1 MVVALLVLMVIVA
14 VALALSVKIASE
26 HERAVILRLGRLIP
40 EPKGP
45 GLFLVIPLID
55 RMIRVNL
62 LKETLAEAVHAEE
75 ALGTEGVVQDEK
87 TVLLN
92 RGAPWPARSV
102 DGSPL
107 VPGRAVVVESVD
119 DDLRVVVRS
128 DVPDSAL

>member
-1 MVVALLVLMVIVA
+1 MVLVVLVLMVMVA
-14 VALALSVKIASE
+14 VALAMSLKIASE
-26 HERAVILRLGRLIP
+26 HERAVIFRLGRLVP

-45 GLFLVIPLID
+45 GVFLVIPIID
-55 RMIRVNL
+55 RVIRVNL

-75 ALGTEGVVQDEK
+75 AVGMEGVVQDEE

-102 DGSPL
+102 DATPL

-128 DVPDSAL
+128 EAPDRSL